1 MKVAKQKRTG
11 GFTLIELIVVI
22 AILGILAGV
31 GTVAYTGYVKAA
43 HKGVDEQMIS
53 DVAYSMYLAS
63 YADPNFLEGE
73 AYVVGLQ
80 YGKEPALKAVGTDE
94 YTTGEAKLKNAL
106 EMSFGT
112 GCTDN
117 GTLALTYDGW
127 RLGAVTGLLSYGESG
142 YSGKEK
148 ELLGDIQTYTD
159 ALTDFFTGK
168 NFEELLKQDDDYMK
182 YLKSLGVTNE
192 REAANATTLYLA
204 QYAASNIKADE
215 YAIWWGSDFSIL
227 PSDLDGAF
235 NPDAGSE
242 EIQANTGTFMV
253 ALGSMVA
260 AEEAMY
266 QHISSGLK
274 ADRKTCDTLEA
285 LFDGENGVRKANGYQ
300 VLYTSVMAFSNH
312 VDTCTTCSSYYNDW
326 VTNKAATDAAAYVN
340 CLNAIN
346 ESADQ
351 FSGNLSQNGGQE
363 NGLYT
368 DGKAL
373 SLMTSYVSTA
383 QAVEKAGLKE
393 DAQAVAITV
402 CKDSNGKIMVTIYK
416 NGEVVGNSA
425 AVETETIDGII
436 DMGSERLLSIGDKTV
451 DLSLGQEKQI
461 QVKWDVSELLAGDY
475 NIYDVLS
482 EVRESGSPQSSDS
495 NKVTV
500 STGYTVSGNNM
511 LIMNITIKAIGEGT
525 TTVSSTDFGGGY
537 TVNVS
542 NS

>member
-1 MKVAKQKRTG
+1 MKVAKEKRTG

-31 GTVAYTGYVKAA
+31 GTVAYTGYIKAA

-80 YGKEPALKAVGTDE
+80 YGEDPALKAVGTDE
-94 YTTGEAKLKNAL
+94 DTTGEAKLKNAL
-106 EMSFGT
+106 EMTFGT

-274 ADRKTCDTLEA
+274 ADGKTCDTLEA

-461 QVKWDVSELLAGDY
+461 QVKWDVSELLADDY

-525 TTVSSTDFGGGY
+525 TTVSSTDFGGVY

>member
-31 GTVAYTGYVKAA
+31 GTVAYTGYIKAA

-80 YGKEPALKAVGTDE
+80 YGEDPALKAVGTDE
-94 YTTGEAKLKNAL
+94 DTTGEAKLKNAL
-106 EMSFGT
+106 EMTFGT

-274 ADRKTCDTLEA
+274 ADGKTCDTLEA

-461 QVKWDVSELLAGDY
+461 QVKWDVSELLADDY

-525 TTVSSTDFGGGY
+525 TTVSSTDFGGVY

>member
-1 MKVAKQKRTG
+1 MKVAKEKRTG

-31 GTVAYTGYVKAA
+31 GTVAYTGYIKAA

-80 YGKEPALKAVGTDE
+80 YGEDPELKAVGTDE
-94 YTTGEAKLKNAL
+94 DTTGEAKLKNAL
-106 EMSFGT
+106 EMTFGT

-274 ADRKTCDTLEA
+274 ADGKTCDTLEA

-312 VDTCTTCSSYYNDW
+312 VDTCTTCSRYYNDW

-436 DMGSERLLSIGDKTV
+436 DMESERLLSIGDKTV

-461 QVKWDVSELLAGDY
+461 QVKWDVSELLDDNY

-511 LIMNITIKAIGEGT
+511 LIMNITIKAIGKGT
-525 TTVSSTDFGGGY
+525 TTVSSTDFGGVY

>member
-31 GTVAYTGYVKAA
+31 GTVAYTGYIKAA

-80 YGKEPALKAVGTDE
+80 YGKDPALKAVGTDE
-94 YTTGEAKLKNAL
+94 DTTGEAKLKNAL

-274 ADRKTCDTLEA
+274 ADGKTCDTLEA

-436 DMGSERLLSIGDKTV
+436 GIGSERLLSIGDKTV

-461 QVKWDVSELLAGDY
+461 QVKWDVSELLADDY

-525 TTVSSTDFGGGY
+525 TTVSSTDFGGVY

>member
-1 MKVAKQKRTG
+1 MKVAKQTRTG

-43 HKGVDEQMIS
+43 HKGVDEQLIS

-80 YGKEPALKAVGTDE
+80 YNAKPSLKAVGGSED
-94 YTTGEAKLKNAL
+94 TTKLKSAL

-112 GCTDN
+112 GCTEN
-117 GTLALTYDGW
+117 GTLQLTYDGW
-127 RLGAVTGLLSYGESG
+127 KLGAVTGLLSYSESG

-159 ALTDFFTGK
+159 ALTEFFEGKDFTS
-168 NFEELLKQDDDYMK
+168 LLEQDDDYMQ
-182 YLKSLGVTNE
+182 YLKSLGVTDE

-215 YAIWWGSDFSIL
+215 YAIWWGSDFEIL
-227 PSDLDGAF
+227 PSDLEEVFD
-235 NPDAGSE
+235 PTAGSE
-242 EIQANTGTFMV
+242 QVQAHTGSYMV

-266 QHISSGLK
+266 QYVSAQLK
-274 ADRKTCDTLEA
+274 TADKSCESLESEFA
-285 LFDGENGVRKANGYQ
+285 SVRSADGYAN
-300 VLYTSVMAFSNH
+300 LYTAVMRFSNH
-312 VDTCTTCSSYYNDW
+312 FDGCNTCNSYYRDW
-326 VTNKAATDAAAYVN
+326 VNNKAATDAMAYVN

-373 SLMTSYVSTA
+373 SLVTSYVSTA
-383 QAVEKAGLKE
+383 QAVAKAGLTETSK
-393 DAQAVAITV
+393 AVAITV
-402 CKDSNGKIMVTIYK
+402 CKDSNGNIMVTIYK
-416 NGEVVGNSA
+416 NGEVTGNSA
-425 AVETETIDGII
+425 TIETEKIDGIVNT
-436 DMGSERLLSIGDKTV
+436 DPEATNVLSIGTQDIV
-451 DLSLGQEKQI
+451 MSPNQEKQV
-461 QVKWDVSELLAGDY
+461 QVTWDVTSLLEDGTG
-475 NIYDVLS
+475 IYDLLLS
-482 EVRESGSPQSSDS
+482 FKELESPKSD
-495 NKVTV
+495 NPGVVTV
-500 STGYTVSGNNM
+500 SSSYSVSGNSN

-525 TTVSSTDFGGGY
+525 ATVKSNDFGGVY
-537 TVNVS
+537 TVKVQ
-542 NS
+542 